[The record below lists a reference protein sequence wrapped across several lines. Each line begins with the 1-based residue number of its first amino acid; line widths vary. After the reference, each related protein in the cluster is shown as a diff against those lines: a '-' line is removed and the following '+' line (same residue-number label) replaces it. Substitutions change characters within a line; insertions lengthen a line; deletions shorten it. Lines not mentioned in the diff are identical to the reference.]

1 MSKGKW
7 VSVKGATGI
16 KKNTSDGRYQIRTA
30 VRVGDKQHPQMI
42 VLEPGYSLDE
52 AEAIREM
59 MKDALRK
66 GEKLDKETLEPPGF
80 QKVIRLQH
88 GSSDDDFEELYAEL
102 AAAEA
107 RIEELEEQVAAA
119 LSGESEAVSAAD
131 WMRRAKDAEERLEEA
146 SNFEKQALEH
156 KARADVAEKK
166 LAGFQAEMD
175 GIRQHCSEMEGVIE
189 RFVEEEE
196 ATNGLCLASKR
207 RLLKACEEWGIEDL
221 EDLEDLADLTDKVCA
236 EYTNLYA
243 EQTVTLRACEEALR
257 EQKVLPESLALE
269 LTNACERW
277 GFEEPGEDVSLET
290 VERVLGDY
298 DTLCK
303 RLDQV
308 KPSTLDVVRGLEAE
322 CIVLRDWQTEACRI
336 FAGSLQGIG
345 YVLPECFHAY
355 LAELCAYLV
364 TLDEPIHLTGELR
377 TATLDEQAST
387 AELREWQAEACRLL
401 TGKMHDQPIQP
412 ENFHA
417 NLAELCLYT
426 DALDAGEKKHNKKV
440 AMLAEDRDR
449 RREEAKEALEAKA
462 RLEAELSEARAA
474 IERLGDIKDL
484 LLSACAQVLG
494 PDRLGGMLT
503 LTPEQLARKMEAAVL
518 EDREIDVLV
527 VEGEEDRERLV
538 REHAIMFEALEQV
551 MMCEPLDVLDF
562 TGTEK
567 QRANELAYQ
576 IRSEVLLQNTSDEHP
591 NMDGPLLY
599 GFQSAREL
607 PRELSRRIEQL
618 EAELQEVLG
627 EKDAVARDLGNE
639 TIRFELLLGKYRELA
654 SKVFEIL
661 PGEAPAPEEPVPM
674 GKEAL
679 ARLERLSKRE
689 RYVRM
694 LLRDGWRTLSMLEER
709 DPENFALVASAEA
722 HRFLRLGAREMS
734 QSKGMEAE
742 AR

>member
-66 GEKLDKETLEPPGF
+66 GEKLDKETMEPPRF
-80 QKVIRLQH
+80 LDVNRLQH
-88 GSSDDDFEELYAEL
+88 GASDDDFEELYAEL

-156 KARADVAEKK
+156 EARADVAEKK
-166 LAGFQAEMD
+166 LAGLQAEMD
-175 GIRQHCSEMEGVIE
+175 EVGLACAGIEK
-189 RFVEEEE
+189 
-196 ATNGLCLASKR
+196 CLHE
-207 RLLKACEEWGIEDL
+207 ACEEWGIEDL
-221 EDLEDLADLTDKVCA
+221 EDVGNLEALTRKVCA
-236 EYTNLYA
+236 EYTNLYN
-243 EQTVTLRACEEALR
+243 EQTIALHACEEALR

-277 GFEEPGEDVSLET
+277 GFEEPGEDVSLAF

-298 DTLCK
+298 DALCK
-303 RLDQV
+303 QLDQV

-364 TLDEPIHLTGELR
+364 TLDEPIHLTGELT
-377 TATLDEQAST
+377 TATLGEQAST
-387 AELREWQAEACRLL
+387 AELVELREWQAEACRLL
-401 TGKMHDQPIQP
+401 TGKMHDQPIKP
-412 ENFHA
+412 ENFHT

-474 IERLGDIKDL
+474 LERLGDIKDL

-503 LTPEQLARKMEAAVL
+503 LTSEQLARKMETAVL

-527 VEGEEDRERLV
+527 VEGEEDRERVV

-551 MMCEPLDVLDF
+551 MMHHPLDVLDL
-562 TGTEK
+562 TGTDK
-567 QRANELAYQ
+567 QRAGELAYQ
-576 IRSEVLLQNTSDEHP
+576 VRSEVLLQNTRDDNNP
-591 NMDGPLLY
+591 NLDGMLL
-599 GFQSAREL
+599 FSLESAREL
-607 PRELSRRIEQL
+607 PRELSRRVEQL
-618 EAELQEVLG
+618 EAEVLDVRQE
-627 EKDAVARDLGNE
+627 
-639 TIRFELLLGKYRELA
+639 
-654 SKVFEIL
+654 
-661 PGEAPAPEEPVPM
+661 
-674 GKEAL
+674 KEAL
-679 ARLERLSKRE
+679 EAEVEELLAQAGLMPERE
-689 RYVRM
+689 RYLLM
-694 LLRDGWRTLSMLEER
+694 LIRDGWFVLMALEEQN
-709 DPENFALVASAEA
+709 PESFARTMDARA
-722 HRFLRLGAREMS
+722 HRFLRLGAREVS
-734 QSKGMEAE
+734 QRDPNHVVAHVGEVKAG
-742 AR
+742 

>member
-16 KKNTSDGRYQIRTA
+16 KKNTSDGRYQVRTA

-42 VLEPGYSLDE
+42 VLDPGYSLDE

-88 GSSDDDFEELYAEL
+88 SASDDDFEELYAEL

-131 WMRRAKDAEERLEEA
+131 WMRRAKDAEGRLEEA
-146 SNFEKQALEH
+146 SNFEKQALDH

-166 LAGFQAEMD
+166 LAGLQKEMD
-175 GIRQHCSEMEGVIE
+175 EVGLACAGIE
-189 RFVEEEE
+189 
-196 ATNGLCLASKR
+196 KR
-207 RLLKACEEWGIEDL
+207 LHEACEEWGIEDL
-221 EDLEDLADLTDKVCA
+221 EEVGNLEALTRKVCA
-236 EYTNLYA
+236 EYTNLYN
-243 EQTVTLRACEEALR
+243 EQTIALRACEEALR
-257 EQKVLPESLALE
+257 AQKVLPESLALE

-277 GFEEPGEDVSLET
+277 GFEEPGEDASLES
-290 VERVLGDY
+290 VERVLVDY

-303 RLDQV
+303 QLDEV
-308 KPSTLDVVRGLEAE
+308 KPSTLEVVRGLEAE
-322 CIVLRDWQTEACRI
+322 CIVR
-336 FAGSLQGIG
+336 
-345 YVLPECFHAY
+345 
-355 LAELCAYLV
+355 
-364 TLDEPIHLTGELR
+364 
-377 TATLDEQAST
+377 
-387 AELREWQAEACRLL
+387 REWQAEACRLL
-401 TGKMHDQPIQP
+401 TGKMHDQPIKP

-417 NLAELCLYT
+417 SLGELCLYT

-484 LLSACAQVLG
+484 LLSACAQILG

-538 REHAIMFEALEQV
+538 REHAIMFEALKQV

-576 IRSEVLLQNTSDEHP
+576 IRSEVILQNTSDEHP

-599 GFQSAREL
+599 GFQSQREL

-618 EAELQEVLG
+618 EAELQEALG
-627 EKDAVARDLGNE
+627 EKDAMARDLGSE

-679 ARLERLSKRE
+679 ARLERLSRRE

-709 DPENFALVASAEA
+709 DPETFALVASAEA

-734 QSKGMEAE
+734 
-742 AR
+742 